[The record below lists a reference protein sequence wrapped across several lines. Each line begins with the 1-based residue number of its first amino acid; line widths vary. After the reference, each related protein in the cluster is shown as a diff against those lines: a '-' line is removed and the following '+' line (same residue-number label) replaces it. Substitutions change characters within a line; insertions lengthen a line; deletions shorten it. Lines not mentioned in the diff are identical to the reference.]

1 MLRSTFFLW
10 QLCLKYPLKHRV
22 LVGFLATFLRE
33 EGGFEFKKAIT
44 DCIVELMTAIPET
57 KVCCVFACV
66 SVCVYLCVS
75 LCVLLLVFVCV
86 CVTLDVIL
94 LKITSFMKGVSRSLL
109 LHRIRV

>member
-1 MLRSTFFLW
+1 M

-57 KVCCVFACV
+57 KV
-66 SVCVYLCVS
+66 S
-75 LCVLLLVFVCV
+75 LFC
-86 CVTLDVIL
+86 
-94 LKITSFMKGVSRSLL
+94 LKMGGG
-109 LHRIRV
+109 RICFHLGD